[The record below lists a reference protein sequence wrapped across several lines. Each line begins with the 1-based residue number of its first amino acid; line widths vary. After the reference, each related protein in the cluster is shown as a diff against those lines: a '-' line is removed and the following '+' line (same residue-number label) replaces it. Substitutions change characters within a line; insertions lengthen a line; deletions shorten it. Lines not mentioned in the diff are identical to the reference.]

1 MSQHYNVNLRFK
13 MNSDRVPSTREK
25 ALKIN
30 LDKNIYGSFGE
41 IGAGQEVANHFYRVG
56 GASGTIAFSLSAY
69 DMKLSD
75 FIYGESD
82 RYVCEPRLMQMLNF
96 EYKLTTR
103 KLEHRAERTRFFTFS
118 NTVEVLNY
126 NKTNQGHGWMGIRF
140 QLSPKSKPNEC
151 VVHVK
156 LHDNDQ
162 KLQSNALGILGVNL
176 LYGCYFHNHD
186 PKLLLKSLMDNLSRN
201 RIEVDM
207 FRLSGPDFEHID
219 NRLMALRL
227 VKYGMTDAALF
238 GPSGDVLQP
247 SEALYKKHPLLLRG
261 RFRPVTHVN
270 LDMLNTGL
278 EHFQKEEGV
287 ENARIKVLFEL
298 TLKDLSAD
306 GTIRDKD
313 FLDRV
318 DILCSLGHTV
328 MISNYV
334 KYYKVVEYLSQFTKG
349 RKIGVILGLTNLLT
363 VFDEA
368 YYDNLDGGIFEAF
381 GKGFGTNMKLYVY
394 PAILKGQLTDSTK
407 MSIADNMKGMLK
419 YLRDNNKLEDIE
431 GVNIDLLNIFSDRVL
446 EMIRN
451 GEEGWEEMVPEK
463 VAEAIKKFELFDYKP
478 HLVS

>member
-1 MSQHYNVNLRFK
+1 MH
-13 MNSDRVPSTREK
+13 SDRVPSTREK

-30 LDKNIYGSFGE
+30 LNRDIYGSFGE

-75 FIYGESD
+75 FIYGESE

-103 KLEHRAERTRFFTFS
+103 KLEHRASETKFFTFS
-118 NTVEVLNY
+118 NTVEVLNF
-126 NKTNQGHGWMGIRF
+126 NKTNQGHGWLGLRF
-140 QLSPKSKPNEC
+140 QLSPRSKPNEC
-151 VVHVK
+151 VIHVK

-162 KLQSNALGILGVNL
+162 KLQQNALGILGVNL
-176 LYGCYFHNHD
+176 IYGCYMHNHD
-186 PKLLLKSLMDNLSRN
+186 PKLLLKSLLDNLSRN

-227 VKYGMTDAALF
+227 VKYGMTEAAFF
-238 GPSGDVLQP
+238 GPDGGVLQP
-247 SEALYKKHPLLLRG
+247 KEALYKKHPLLLRG
-261 RFRPVTHVN
+261 RFRPATHVN
-270 LDMLNTGL
+270 IDMLNTGL
-278 EHFQKEEGV
+278 ELFKKEKDV
-287 ENARIKVLFEL
+287 EEKRIKVLFEL

-318 DILCSLGHTV
+318 DILCSLGHSV

-334 KYYKVVEYLSQFTKG
+334 KYYKVVEYLSQFARGK
-349 RKIGVILGLTNLLT
+349 KIGVILGISNLLT
-363 VFDEA
+363 VFDES
-368 YYDNLDGGIFEAF
+368 YYNNLAGGLFEAF

-394 PAILKGQLTDSTK
+394 PANIKGTLTSSESMDISEGLKGIMT
-407 MSIADNMKGMLK
+407 
-419 YLRDNNKLEDIE
+419 YLRDNNKLQDIKNA
-431 GVNIDLLNIFSDRVL
+431 NIDLLNIFSDRVL
-446 EMIRN
+446 EMIRK
-451 GEEGWEEMVPEK
+451 GEEGWEELVPEK
-463 VAEAIKKFELFDYKP
+463 VAEAIKRLELFDYSP
-478 HLVS
+478 PVVH

>member
-1 MSQHYNVNLRFK
+1 MS
-13 MNSDRVPSTREK
+13 SDRVPSTREK
-25 ALKIN
+25 ALNFN
-30 LDKNIYGSFGE
+30 LEKNVYGSFGE

-75 FIYGESD
+75 FIYGESE
-82 RYVCEPRLMQMLNF
+82 RYVCEPRLIQMMNF
-96 EYKLTTR
+96 EFKLTTR
-103 KLEHRAERTRFFTFS
+103 KLDHRADKTRFFTFS

-126 NKTNQGHGWMGIRF
+126 NKTNQGHGWMGVRF
-140 QLSPKSKPNEC
+140 QLSPRAKPNEC
-151 VVHVK
+151 VIHVK

-162 KLQSNALGILGVNL
+162 KLQSNALGIMGVNL

-207 FRLSGPDFEHID
+207 FRLSGPDFQHID

-238 GPSGDVLQP
+238 GSKGDVLQP
-247 SEALYKKHPLLLRG
+247 SEALYRKHPLLLRG

-270 LDMLNTGL
+270 IDMLNSGL
-278 EHFQKEEGV
+278 ELFIKEEGV
-287 ENARIKVLFEL
+287 EKSKVKVLFEL
-298 TLKDLSAD
+298 TLKDLSFD

-349 RKIGVILGLTNLLT
+349 RKIGVILGVSNLLN
-363 VFDEA
+363 VFDEN
-368 YYDNLDGGIFEAF
+368 YYDTLPGGIFEAF
-381 GKGFGTNMKLYVY
+381 GKGFGTNVKLFVY
-394 PAILKGQLTDSTK
+394 PAMIRNKLVDSKT
-407 MSIADNMKGMLK
+407 MTIAPNMEGMLT
-419 YLRDNNKLEDIE
+419 YLWDNNKLADIKNVRTE
-431 GVNIDLLNIFSDRVL
+431 LLTIFSDKVL
-446 EMIRN
+446 NMIRK
-451 GEEGWEEMVPEK
+451 GEDGWEEFVPDK
-463 VAEAIKKFELFDYKP
+463 VAATIKRLELFDYNP
-478 HLVS
+478 HVVN